1 MYNSKGN
8 PFRVKYHDLP
18 EVRPFSFVFV
28 YCLFYKQI
36 DGLNLEL
43 CFVTHF
49 VLIFRL
55 SILLPLSLESCPD
68 QAGLEFGFNQSK
80 RGFFFFFSIEYDLHV

>member
-8 PFRVKYHDLP
+8 PFRVKDHDLP

-55 SILLPLSLESCPD
+55 SILLPF
-68 QAGLEFGFNQSK
+68 EFRILLRSGWF
-80 RGFFFFFSIEYDLHV
+80 RIWF